1 MEAIVSTRS
10 SVDHWRSRQTG
21 FSMVELL
28 MTAFILAIGLLG
40 LSMLQ
45 VMSIRASTGS
55 QALNTAVRVGEGVL
69 ESIQQEG
76 RQRMLVLKYAGTEPT
91 ATTYFGTEPITQ
103 YYAFDGTKLGD
114 ADSASAFY
122 TVVVTPSVIVTLS
135 PAGGTKQFILTITF
149 TDTVGAATTTRQV
162 TLTRQVAYA

>member
-1 MEAIVSTRS
+1 MEAVVSTRS
-10 SVDHWRSRQTG
+10 SVNYRRSRQTG

-45 VMSIRASTGS
+45 IMSIRSSTGS

-76 RQRMLVLKYAGTEPT
+76 RQRMLVLKYGGAEP
-91 ATTYFGTEPITQ
+91 ASTYFVAGPITE
-103 YYAFDGTKLGD
+103 YYAFDGTKL
-114 ADSASAFY
+114 ASSAGAFY
-122 TVVVTPSVIVTLS
+122 TVVIAPKNVVALS
-135 PAGGTKQFILTITF
+135 AAGGTTQFTLTITF
-149 TDTVGAATTTRQV
+149 TDTVGAVIATRQV